1 MINKITIIGVGLIGG
16 SLAKAIKENNLAK
29 VVFGFGRD
37 LNRLEEAQKA
47 NVIDQFSTNLKDA
60 INDSDIVI
68 IATPV
73 GSFQEI
79 LSEIKPFLTSKIVIS
94 DVGSTK
100 TNIASI
106 VSQTLGDY
114 SNYFIPAH
122 PIAGK
127 EKSGFEAS
135 EANLFNN
142 RKVIITPLE
151 TSSPDS
157 ISLIQKMW
165 EGTGADVD
173 FMSPESHDELLGMTS
188 HLPHMLAFS
197 LVNYLISKNPSA
209 SIYAAG
215 GFKDFSRIA
224 SGDAVM
230 WRDICIQNKDQIISH
245 IKGYQKTLNS
255 LVDAIENENSDELDL
270 LFTSA
275 KKTRDSWVG

>member
-60 INDSDIVI
+60 INNSDIVI

-255 LVDAIENENSDELDL
+255 LVDAIENENSNELDL

>member
-73 GSFQEI
+73 GSFKEI
-79 LSEIKPFLTSKIVIS
+79 LNEIKPFLTSKIVIS

-255 LVDAIENENSDELDL
+255 LVDAIENENSNELDL